1 LNSWWESLPRD
12 VGVVIVA
19 AGQGARLGGETP
31 KQFRA
36 VGGVPMLLR
45 AIRPFAA
52 HPEVS
57 GLAVVLPADVAAAPP
72 SWLQELSGPAL
83 RLVAGGAERSDSAMA
98 GVAALAPECVIVL
111 VHDAARPFVDQ
122 AIIDAVVARAREG
135 KGAVPAVPVGDT
147 LKEAAAPE
155 RGGAIARTV
164 PRDGLWRAQT
174 PQGFPR
180 PMLERAYAAA
190 RSQGRGATDDAALV
204 EATGAPVTLV
214 PGSEQNIKVTTA
226 VDFRLAE
233 WMASGVQ

>member
-1 LNSWWESLPRD
+1 LPRD

-31 KQFRA
+31 KQFRTI
-36 VGGVPMLLR
+36 GGVPMLLR

-72 SWLQELSGPAL
+72 PWLQELSGPAL
-83 RLVAGGAERSDSAMA
+83 RLVTGGPERSDSAMA
-98 GVAALAPECVIVL
+98 GVAALSADCVIVL
-111 VHDAARPFVDQ
+111 VHDAARPFVDR
-122 AIIDAVVARAREG
+122 ALIDAVVERAREG

-147 LKEAAAPE
+147 LKDAAPPE

-180 PMLERAYAAA
+180 QMLERAYAAA
-190 RSQGRGATDDAALV
+190 RSQGVGATDDAALV

-233 WMASGVQ
+233 WLAGELP